1 MPFGGSQV
9 DQAAFSE
16 QVDAASVLHCVL
28 VDKGARGALGGRQLF
43 ERRDVDFDVEMARVR
58 DDGAVLHD
66 YEVLLGEDVLVAGDG
81 TEDVADFGGL
91 FHAHHAESIHHRF
104 ESFGR
109 INFGDDHFGSRA
121 ARARCQTA
129 SAPAITGDYEL

>member
-58 DDGAVLHD
+58 DDGAVLHEC
-66 YEVLLGEDVLVAGDG
+66 EVLLAEDVLVAGDG
-81 TEDVADFGGL
+81 AEDVADFGGSSML
-91 FHAHHAESIHHRF
+91 ITRNPSMTA
-104 ESFGR
+104 
-109 INFGDDHFGSRA
+109 SRA
-121 ARARCQTA
+121 FVGSISVMIT
-129 SAPAITGDYEL
+129 SAPAPRARDARPRPHQP